1 MTRTT
6 IIRLIDA
13 PLDKVFKTVSDI
25 SQFSQA
31 IPHIIKIEYLS
42 DKKNGVGTRFRET
55 RLMKGKEAVT
65 ELEVTEYIENE
76 RVRFVADSHGTVWDT
91 VFTVKAKDMQT
102 ELTMTMDAKAYQLL
116 PKLINP
122 TSTPCFRTRF
132 KWSISCTASQTD
144 RRGASTPPSFP
155 QRRDRFI

>member
-31 IPHIIKIEYLS
+31 IPHIMKIEYLS

-91 VFTVKAKDMQT
+91 VFTVKAKDM
-102 ELTMTMDAKAYQLL
+102 
-116 PKLINP
+116 
-122 TSTPCFRTRF
+122 
-132 KWSISCTASQTD
+132 
-144 RRGASTPPSFP
+144 
-155 QRRDRFI
+155 